1 MAGHMRHG
9 EGASRGIKCTGDN
22 NPSDM
27 VYRYH
32 IHGVI
37 DVWDL
42 PKLCATFDHAD

>member
-9 EGASRGIKCTGDN
+9 EGAGRGIECTGN
-22 NPSDM
+22 NNSSDV

-37 DVWDL
+37 DVWNL